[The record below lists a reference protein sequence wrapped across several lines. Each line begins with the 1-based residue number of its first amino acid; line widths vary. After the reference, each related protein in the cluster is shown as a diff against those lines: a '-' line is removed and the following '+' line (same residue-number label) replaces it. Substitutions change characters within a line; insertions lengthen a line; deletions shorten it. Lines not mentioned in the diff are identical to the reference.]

1 LVDAPGAPH
10 SLRYGASSIDH
21 LAHVGTGDP
30 MRVRLIASAAIL
42 TAVGG
47 GFIACNDSSTGP
59 DSITYIAT
67 LNGVNEKPN
76 SVTTPA
82 TGTAT
87 YTLTGNTLNYTITVT
102 GLTSNTSMSHIHV
115 GAADVAGPVIVPYTV
130 YAIRNGLVSTGS
142 IDLSNPVSSNSANG
156 SNTISGD
163 SLKVLLNNGN
173 AYTNVHTIN
182 FPAGEIRGQI
192 IRQ

>member
-1 LVDAPGAPH
+1 
-10 SLRYGASSIDH
+10 
-21 LAHVGTGDP
+21 
-30 MRVRLIASAAIL
+30 
-42 TAVGG
+42 
-47 GFIACNDSSTGP
+47 
-59 DSITYIAT
+59 
-67 LNGVNEKPN
+67 LNGANEKPS

-102 GLTSNTSMSHIHV
+102 GLTSATSMSHIHV
-115 GAADVAGPVIVPYTV
+115 GSAAVAGPVIVPYTV
-130 YAIRNGLVSTGS
+130 YAIQNGLVSTGS
-142 IDLSNPVSSNSANG
+142 IDLSNPVSSNSATG
-156 SNTISGD
+156 ANTISGD
-163 SLKVLLNNGN
+163 SLRVLLNNGN

>member
-1 LVDAPGAPH
+1 
-10 SLRYGASSIDH
+10 
-21 LAHVGTGDP
+21 

-67 LNGVNEKPN
+67 LSGANEKPN
-76 SVTTPA
+76 AVATAA

-87 YTLTGNTLNYTITVT
+87 YTLTGNTLTYTITVT
-102 GLTSNTSMSHIHV
+102 GLSSTTTMSHIHV
-115 GAADVAGPVIVPYTV
+115 GSSAVAGPIVVPYTV
-130 YAIRNGLVSTGS
+130 YAIQNGLVSTGS
-142 IDLSNPVSSNSANG
+142 IDLTNPVASG
-156 SNTISGD
+156 SNTITGD

-173 AYTNVHTIN
+173 AYTNVHTTN

-192 IRQ
+192 VRQ